1 MKSKLAGVGAVGAEI
16 CFKSCLVTA
25 ALSVGV
31 LGATAASATTIDFTT
46 LQLNG
51 SILQRSDQ
59 TSSLALQVFE
69 LLMLTVWLF
78 VVLVAIKLNK
88 WFE

>member
-1 MKSKLAGVGAVGAEI
+1 MPMNRRAPAWHDDQ
-16 CFKSCLVTA
+16 T
-25 ALSVGV
+25 
-31 LGATAASATTIDFTT
+31 ATTIDFTT

-78 VVLVAIKLNK
+78 VLLVAIKLNK

>member
-1 MKSKLAGVGAVGAEI
+1 MT
-16 CFKSCLVTA
+16 FKSCLASA
-25 ALSVGV
+25 AFAVGV
-31 LGATAASATTIDFTT
+31 LGATAASSAITT

-59 TSSLALQVFE
+59 TSLLALQVFE

>member
-1 MKSKLAGVGAVGAEI
+1 MT
-16 CFKSCLVTA
+16 FKSCLASA
-25 ALSVGV
+25 AFAVGV
-31 LGATAASATTIDFTT
+31 LGATAASSTTIDFTT

-59 TSSLALQVFE
+59 TSLLALQVFE